1 MKAFIINFLMI
12 ILTFIT
18 PIQGLI
24 LMMVGFILLD
34 TGVGIYTSIKLHGRK
49 SIRSGKLF
57 NVVVKSFFY
66 VFSVI
71 LTLMLDKFVF
81 EGHLFGI
88 NFLLS
93 KGMSIFWTFIEI
105 KSLDETS
112 IKLGNRSFFELIKDM
127 VAKLVSFKKDIK
139 KIIE

>member
-12 ILTFIT
+12 ILTFIA

-24 LMMVGFILLD
+24 LMMICFILLD
-34 TGVGIYTSIKLHGRK
+34 TGVGIYTSVKLNGRK

-127 VAKLVSFKKDIK
+127 IAKLISFKKDIK

>member
-12 ILTFIT
+12 ILTFIA

-24 LMMVGFILLD
+24 LMMICFILLD
-34 TGVGIYTSIKLHGRK
+34 TGVGIYTSIKLNGRK

-112 IKLGNRSFFELIKDM
+112 IKLGNRSFFELVKDM
-127 VAKLVSFKKDIK
+127 VKKLVNLKQDIK

>member
-1 MKAFIINFLMI
+1 MKGFIINFLMI
-12 ILTFIT
+12 ILTFIA

-24 LMMVGFILLD
+24 LMMICFILLD
-34 TGVGIYTSIKLHGRK
+34 TGVGVYTSIKLNGRK

-57 NVVVKSFFY
+57 NIVVKSFFY

-127 VAKLVSFKKDIK
+127 IAKLISFKKDIK
-139 KIIE
+139 NMIE

>member
-1 MKAFIINFLMI
+1 MI

>member
-12 ILTFIT
+12 IITFIT

-24 LMMVGFILLD
+24 LMMIGFILLD
-34 TGVGIYTSIKLHGRK
+34 TGVGIYTSVKLNGRK